1 MYGEDNVV
9 IQVKPMQAIQTI
21 IKTAVLGTSFVGFG
35 LAAGSMSALAM
46 PMMPTGYTLSKT
58 QLKGQHCYRHN
69 NEANLYCYRTKPT
82 SSMMKSDSM
91 MKKDDAMMK
100 NNGSMMKKD
109 DAMMKNDGSMMKK
122 DDSMMKHD
130 STMQKNDTM
139 MKK

>member
-1 MYGEDNVV
+1 
-9 IQVKPMQAIQTI
+9 MQAIQTI

-35 LAAGSMSALAM
+35 LAAGPMSALAM
-46 PMMPTGYTLSKT
+46 SMMPPGYTLSKT
-58 QLKGQHCYRHN
+58 PLKGQHCYRHN

-100 NNGSMMKKD
+100 KDGSMMKKD
-109 DAMMKNDGSMMKK
+109 DAMMK
-122 DDSMMKHD
+122 HD
-130 STMQKNDTM
+130 STMQKTDTM